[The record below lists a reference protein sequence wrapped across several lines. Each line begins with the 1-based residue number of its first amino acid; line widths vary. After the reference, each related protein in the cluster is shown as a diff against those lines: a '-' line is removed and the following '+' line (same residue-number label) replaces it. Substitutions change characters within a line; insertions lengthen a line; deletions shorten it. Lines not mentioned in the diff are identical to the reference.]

1 MWGWMIREGR
11 TASSAASWSLTAWNL
26 RLLRNMGGGPR
37 TFPGGVSKWKWK
49 RMHEKRAK
57 EKQRNLLEQ
66 EKQLYQARIRSH
78 IRSTLSPSSYS
89 SSSTTHNPIS
99 PDQHIKALADRFM
112 KDGALDLWNDLDGPE
127 TYQTQTQAQAQIQS
141 QASPQIDLR
150 SRNLNNYSQIRGY
163 RSVPEVKDSIRSVP
177 RVRDLSDQNR
187 VGTEKPERQKI
198 WRKNDSSSDSDSE
211 SEVES
216 KNEGYYSK
224 VGSIAAL
231 GKYDVKRVRR
241 MKPKDFDDQ
250 TDFSEQVELI
260 KNELKKKKLSR
271 HEEENQGQGLENVL
285 SQTRYCYSF
294 DGMEMVIFF
303 FVCGIC
309 I

>member
-1 MWGWMIREGR
+1 
-11 TASSAASWSLTAWNL
+11 
-26 RLLRNMGGGPR
+26 MGGGPR

-99 PDQHIKALADRFM
+99 PYQHIKALADRFM
-112 KDGALDLWNDLDGPE
+112 KDGALDLWNDLDGP
-127 TYQTQTQAQAQIQS
+127 QTQPQTQIQS
-141 QASPQIDLR
+141 QASPQIDFPN
-150 SRNLNNYSQIRGY
+150 RNLNNYSQIRGY
-163 RSVPEVKDSIRSVP
+163 RSVPEV
-177 RVRDLSDQNR
+177 RDLSDR
-187 VGTEKPERQKI
+187 KKVGMEKPERRRI
-198 WRKNDSSSDSDSE
+198 WRKNDSSSDSGSE
-211 SEVES
+211 DEVDS

-241 MKPKDFDDQ
+241 MKPKDFDDE
-250 TDFSEQVELI
+250 TDFSEQIELI
-260 KNELKKKKLSR
+260 KNELKNKKLSR
-271 HEEENQGQGLENVL
+271 HEEENQGQELENVL
-285 SQTRYCYSF
+285 SQTRYLLF
-294 DGMEMVIFF
+294 L
-303 FVCGIC
+303 
-309 I
+309 